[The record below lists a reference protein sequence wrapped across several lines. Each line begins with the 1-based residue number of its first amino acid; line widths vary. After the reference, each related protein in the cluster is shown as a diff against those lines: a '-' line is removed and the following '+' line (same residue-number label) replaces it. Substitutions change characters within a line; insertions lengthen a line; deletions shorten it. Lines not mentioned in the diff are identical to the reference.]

1 MSWTE
6 PKGEI
11 IIIQRPSR
19 TLQVDITL
27 DSDLYMPGDQV
38 NYQITVRDRKTQQIV
53 KDREVL
59 ISVTATDES
68 VFTKV
73 EDRKLPPSIGA
84 AVYLENE
91 VMKIENELYYSNQY
105 IDHWFQDQKNAVK
118 ESNDRNL
125 ELLLGV

>member
-19 TLQVDITL
+19 TLQVDVTL
-27 DSDLYMPGDQV
+27 DSSLYMPGDEV
-38 NYQITVRDRKTQQIV
+38 KYQITVRDTKTKQIV
-53 KDREVL
+53 RDREVL
-59 ISVTATDES
+59 ISVTVTDES

-73 EDRKLPPSIGA
+73 EDRKAPPSIGA

-91 VMKIENELYYSNQY
+91 VMKIENELYYSN
-105 IDHWFQDQKNAVK
+105 
-118 ESNDRNL
+118 
-125 ELLLGV
+125 